1 MHRKWIGATAAEGE
15 STTLHSQGATHK
27 ALVYFLQ
34 HRDLRFVLSKDR
46 SGSEIRSHRGLDA
59 PREQAA
65 GTCTKE
71 NIVSYGDMH
80 TIWSTGSGRV
90 FDKHAAVRMACL
102 YTEEQS

>member
-1 MHRKWIGATAAEGE
+1 
-15 STTLHSQGATHK
+15 
-27 ALVYFLQ
+27 
-34 HRDLRFVLSKDR
+34 LRFILSKDR
-46 SGSEIRSHRGLDA
+46 SGSEIRSHR
-59 PREQAA
+59 EQAV

-90 FDKHAAVRMACL
+90 FDKQAAVRMACL